1 MAYSNSEDFEMKVH
15 EFDIA
20 ICTISWK
27 FFSEVIS
34 APSNSNFTGKKKKKV
49 VAFRDRAMTQGTGQQ
64 RVAASCRNQISCYV
78 LVT

>member
-1 MAYSNSEDFEMKVH
+1 MPYSNSEDFEMKVH

-34 APSNSNFTGKKKKKV
+34 APSNSNFTGKKKKESSPS
-49 VAFRDRAMTQGTGQQ
+49 GTMP
-64 RVAASCRNQISCYV
+64 
-78 LVT
+78 